1 MVPSEVAALRAPA
14 GTSLA
19 VDHCSLAQEH
29 VPRGTT
35 ERTAQFKVGQ
45 PIPQTHHGELG
56 PRSHRM
62 ATILGTLYATRAVTR
77 GFMERST
84 YCEGAPPLCR
94 RTPVCSVP

>member
-1 MVPSEVAALRAPA
+1 MVPSEVSALRSPA

-19 VDHCSLAQEH
+19 VDHCSIAQEN

-45 PIPQTHHGELG
+45 PIPQTHQGELV

-62 ATILGTLYATRAVTR
+62 ATIMGTLYATRAVTR
-77 GFMERST
+77 GFMDWST
-84 YCEGAPPLCR
+84 YCEGAQPPCR